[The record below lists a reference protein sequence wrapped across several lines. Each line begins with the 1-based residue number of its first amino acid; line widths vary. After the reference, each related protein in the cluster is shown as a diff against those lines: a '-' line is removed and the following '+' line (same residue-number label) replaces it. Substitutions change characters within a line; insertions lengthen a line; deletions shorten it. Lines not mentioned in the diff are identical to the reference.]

1 MPCYLIIDYYRSH
14 GKLMDVLCCVPVWWR
29 KISTVTITIKAD
41 GTSSQ
46 ETEKI
51 SSSFVTSAYSWI
63 SQANKEY
70 NSVLTW
76 FVVKYYSPVLQNYI
90 VKVIVLVLY
99 CVTIGFCCWGIT
111 KTEITPDGS
120 DFGKDG
126 TPIIEYAEISQEYV
140 ATLAFA
146 IVTKRINYPNL
157 QPNLLR
163 MDESIR
169 SLSNV
174 LAPTISNQFWL
185 RVMIEYFQ
193 NLQLGVCFTD
203 NTDLQGIVTLI
214 ISVVDPAHFV
224 IEPSCA
230 SRPFNRT
237 CLCSYQFLNTTEYRG
252 TIWQIIPP
260 DRFYYYLTFWVSS
273 FQK

>member
-1 MPCYLIIDYYRSH
+1 
-14 GKLMDVLCCVPVWWR
+14 MDVLCCIPVCWH
-29 KISTVTITIKAD
+29 KDED
-41 GTSSQ
+41 GTDKEVKSRKSGFMN
-46 ETEKI
+46 I
-51 SSSFVTSAYSWI
+51 AYSWI
-63 SQANKEY
+63 FQANQQY
-70 NSVLTW
+70 NSILTW
-76 FVVKYYSPVLQNYI
+76 LVVKYYSPVLQNYI
-90 VKVIVLVLY
+90 IKAIVLVVY
-99 CVTIGFCCWGIT
+99 CIIIGICIWGVT
-111 KTEITPDGS
+111 KTELVPDRS
-120 DFGKDG
+120 DFGEDG
-126 TPIIEYAEISQEYV
+126 TPIIDYAEIEEEYV
-140 ATLAFA
+140 TTLAFV

-157 QPNLLR
+157 QPNLLQ

-169 SLSNV
+169 SLRNV

-193 NLQLGVCFTD
+193 NLQLGVCFTN
-203 NTDLQGIVTLI
+203 NTDLQDIVTLI